1 MVESWS
7 WKRESIAELNVQ
19 WVCMESACWNGRPA
33 LDITLLRGGYMP
45 NFEIGGRLIGDEY
58 PPVVIA
64 EIGINHEGSLA
75 VAIEMADAAI
85 NAGAEIVKHQ
95 THVVEDEM
103 SEEAKLVV
111 PGNADVS
118 IYEIMARCA
127 LSEESEWKLMQHIQ
141 SRGAIFIS
149 TPFSRAATD
158 RLRRFNVPAIK
169 IGSGECNNYPLIRHI
184 AKLRKPVV
192 ISTGM
197 NTIESVRP
205 SVDIL
210 RRANVPFALL
220 HCTNVYPTPPELV
233 RLAAMGKLRE
243 AFPDA
248 VIGLSDHT
256 TSNYTCLGAV
266 ALGASILE
274 RHFTDRIDRQGP
286 DIVCSMDPAALSA
299 LIEGAN
305 IIFAARGGEKTPVE
319 AEKPTIAFAF
329 ASVVAI
335 DDIEPGEVLS
345 EDNIWVKR
353 PGGGDFSVRDFDSL
367 LGRVAVAPIKKGR
380 QINRAQIRIE
390 ESQ

>member
-1 MVESWS
+1 MPSF
-7 WKRESIAELNVQ
+7 RIANR
-19 WVCMESACWNGRPA
+19 W
-33 LDITLLRGGYMP
+33 
-45 NFEIGGRLIGDEY
+45 IGDDY

-64 EIGINHEGSLA
+64 EIGINHEGSLE

-85 NAGAEIVKHQ
+85 TAGAEIVKHQ

-103 SEEAKLVV
+103 SDEAKSVI

-118 IYEIMARCA
+118 IYQIMERCA
-127 LSEESEWKLMQHIQ
+127 LSEKSEWKLMQHIQ

-149 TPFSRAATD
+149 TPFSRAAAE
-158 RLRRFNVPAIK
+158 RLKRFDVPAIK
-169 IGSGECNNYPLIRHI
+169 IGSGECSNYPLIKHI
-184 AKLRKPVV
+184 SKYRKPV
-192 ISTGM
+192 ILSTGM

-205 SVDIL
+205 SVEIL
-210 RRANVPFALL
+210 RGAKVPFALL

-233 RLAAMGKLRE
+233 RLGAMAKLRE

-274 RHFTDRIDRQGP
+274 RHFTDKMDRPGP
-286 DIVCSMDPAALSA
+286 DIVCSMDPAELSA
-299 LIEGAN
+299 LIAGAN
-305 IIFAARGGEKTPVE
+305 TIFTAQGGEKKPVE
-319 AEKPTIAFAF
+319 AEAPTIAFAF

-335 DDIEPGEVLS
+335 KDIEPGEILT

-353 PGGGDFSVRDFDSL
+353 PGGGDFSVLDYESL
-367 LGRVAVAPIKKGR
+367 LGLRTVAPIKKGR
-380 QINRAQIRIE
+380 QINRVQVALDGRL
-390 ESQ
+390 